1 MKSSFTFFI
10 ILIFYI
16 NIIYSNY
23 SFSNF
28 FKNKN
33 DAGLREW
40 LKKLIISLPDFE
52 FEFYYNISVKNL
64 RLDSIAL
71 DLINSKYIYS
81 ENKTVGLKLEL
92 NNIGL
97 HLNSSLY
104 INNNTG
110 MLDLLVSKLNFTL
123 PFKLIKNQTTGLVCN
138 VSTDGLIIE
147 LEERDVEIKVEGNS
161 TEYKIINNLLY
172 LFKKVLLQKL
182 VDDSNYLISKIISSE
197 FTELFNKANNLIL
210 NGTQPIP
217 LNITFD
223 KFSDLRKSSLI
234 DTTRFLLNN
243 FTGADG
249 PLNFNNIIN
258 NITNNTGIIYLH
270 DFYNDTILFSFNVTD
285 KNNNSLGYLEIGL
298 KDLNISDLNTWE
310 DINALVPNKTSPY
323 LLDSFTNLNALGI
336 NISFSIKVVL
346 EKLWAQLQTPIEEGR
361 APSYSSKQCLNLG
374 CILDLFDKNGTGI
387 NSLSLIESFQYI
399 NIQHGEGDLEED
411 VDLLLDQISTLF
423 VGAYNDKIP
432 IFINAI
438 INSTIIDLINGLIN
452 TNLYQQTCP
461 PLKDVHKTEV
471 NITLT
476 SIAVITALV
485 IFFIII
491 FNPYIKD
498 RKKLQKQHESQL
510 NSVRLSDTSEDN
522 SIRLSEPLN
531 IIGAKYISCF
541 GCLKEFGRTDPD
553 GASLFLNP
561 NISIFWRIFIP
572 FAILINIT
580 MFISSNSSIGASV
593 YAVLYFQKRIE
604 IPSLFDFGLINSVT
618 DMWKAKVY
626 PLSILIA
633 FFSGIWPYLKLEVQ
647 F

>member
-147 LEERDVEIKVEGNS
+147 LDEKDVEIKVEGNS

-270 DFYNDTILFSFNVTD
+270 DFYNDTILF
-285 KNNNSLGYLEIGL
+285 
-298 KDLNISDLNTWE
+298 
-310 DINALVPNKTSPY
+310 
-323 LLDSFTNLNALGI
+323 
-336 NISFSIKVVL
+336 
-346 EKLWAQLQTPIEEGR
+346 
-361 APSYSSKQCLNLG
+361 
-374 CILDLFDKNGTGI
+374 
-387 NSLSLIESFQYI
+387 
-399 NIQHGEGDLEED
+399 
-411 VDLLLDQISTLF
+411 
-423 VGAYNDKIP
+423 
-432 IFINAI
+432 
-438 INSTIIDLINGLIN
+438 
-452 TNLYQQTCP
+452 
-461 PLKDVHKTEV
+461 
-471 NITLT
+471 
-476 SIAVITALV
+476 
-485 IFFIII
+485 
-491 FNPYIKD
+491 
-498 RKKLQKQHESQL
+498 
-510 NSVRLSDTSEDN
+510 
-522 SIRLSEPLN
+522 
-531 IIGAKYISCF
+531 
-541 GCLKEFGRTDPD
+541 
-553 GASLFLNP
+553 
-561 NISIFWRIFIP
+561 
-572 FAILINIT
+572 
-580 MFISSNSSIGASV
+580 
-593 YAVLYFQKRIE
+593 
-604 IPSLFDFGLINSVT
+604 
-618 DMWKAKVY
+618 
-626 PLSILIA
+626 
-633 FFSGIWPYLKLEVQ
+633 
-647 F
+647 

>member
-1 MKSSFTFFI
+1 MKTSLTFFI
-10 ILIFYI
+10 VLIFFI
-16 NIIYSNY
+16 NITYSNY
-23 SFSNF
+23 SFSNI

-52 FEFYYNISVKNL
+52 FEFYYKISVTNL

-147 LEERDVEIKVEGNS
+147 LDEKDVEIKVEGNS

-172 LFKKVLLQKL
+172 LFKKVLLQKI

-217 LNITFD
+217 LNITYD

-258 NITNNTGIIYLH
+258 NITKNTGIIYLH
-270 DFYNDTILFSFNVTD
+270 DFYNETIYNLFT
-285 KNNNSLGYLEIGL
+285 
-298 KDLNISDLNTWE
+298 
-310 DINALVPNKTSPY
+310 
-323 LLDSFTNLNALGI
+323 
-336 NISFSIKVVL
+336 
-346 EKLWAQLQTPIEEGR
+346 
-361 APSYSSKQCLNLG
+361 
-374 CILDLFDKNGTGI
+374 
-387 NSLSLIESFQYI
+387 
-399 NIQHGEGDLEED
+399 
-411 VDLLLDQISTLF
+411 
-423 VGAYNDKIP
+423 
-432 IFINAI
+432 
-438 INSTIIDLINGLIN
+438 
-452 TNLYQQTCP
+452 
-461 PLKDVHKTEV
+461 
-471 NITLT
+471 
-476 SIAVITALV
+476 
-485 IFFIII
+485 
-491 FNPYIKD
+491 
-498 RKKLQKQHESQL
+498 
-510 NSVRLSDTSEDN
+510 
-522 SIRLSEPLN
+522 
-531 IIGAKYISCF
+531 
-541 GCLKEFGRTDPD
+541 
-553 GASLFLNP
+553 
-561 NISIFWRIFIP
+561 
-572 FAILINIT
+572 
-580 MFISSNSSIGASV
+580 
-593 YAVLYFQKRIE
+593 
-604 IPSLFDFGLINSVT
+604 
-618 DMWKAKVY
+618 
-626 PLSILIA
+626 
-633 FFSGIWPYLKLEVQ
+633 
-647 F
+647 